1 MDPSRWRGRATLIPV
16 AVLVA
21 CTGSSGDGE
30 SPPPSPAQPGTE
42 SVIVASGRIV
52 FSGDD
57 GEVHVLSL
65 SGGDDRIVT
74 SIPGP
79 QFDPDGHGSLIVFR
93 DSRAGVN
100 VNDDIAVI
108 RTDGTGYRNL
118 TRSPDANEWGPVWS
132 PDGRRIAYSS
142 DENGMPQL
150 FVMDAD
156 GSNARQLSDVW
167 GEYPTWSPDGSRI
180 AFASS
185 MGGSTPFGDPDY
197 DVFVM
202 NADGS
207 DETNLTTTPES
218 NEGYPT
224 WSPDGAWIAF
234 ESTRG
239 TPPDFEPPPYDLERR
254 SDEDVWVMRPDGSD
268 PRNLT
273 LDLVRQNKFPDWSR
287 RGLLV
292 DREGSIV
299 IVDPRTGAQDEVSE
313 RTGVLGTFPAWVE
326 R

>member
-1 MDPSRWRGRATLIPV
+1 MERMKWRGRATVSLFALLI
-16 AVLVA
+16 A
-21 CTGSSGDGE
+21 CSAPTEDG
-30 SPPPSPAQPGTE
+30 PSPSSAQPSPGP
-42 SVIVASGRIV
+42 IVVRTGRIV

-57 GEVHVLSL
+57 GEIHLLSL
-65 SGGDDRIVT
+65 SDGRDRTVT
-74 SIPGP
+74 SFRGP
-79 QFDPDGHGSLIVFR
+79 QFDPDGHGRLLVFR

-108 RTDGTGYRNL
+108 RADGTGFRNL
-118 TRSPDANEWGPVWS
+118 TRTPDANEWGPVWS
-132 PDGRRIAYSS
+132 PDGRQIAYSS
-142 DENGMPQL
+142 DENGVPQL

-156 GSNARQLSDVW
+156 GSNVRHLSDTW
-167 GEYPTWSPDGSRI
+167 GEYPAWSPDGSRI

-197 DVFVM
+197 DVWVM
-202 NADGS
+202 GADGS
-207 DETNLTTTPES
+207 DEINLTPAPES

-239 TPPDFEPPPYDLERR
+239 TPSSFEPPPHDLERQ
-254 SDEDVWVMRPDGSD
+254 SDEDIWVMRPDGSG

-273 LDLVRQNKFPDWSR
+273 SDLVRLDKFPDWSR
-287 RGLLV
+287 RGLLI

-299 IVDPRTGAQDEVSE
+299 ILDPRTGTQDDVSE
-313 RTGVLGTFPAWVE
+313 RTGVFGNFPAWVE
-326 R
+326 RG

>member
-1 MDPSRWRGRATLIPV
+1 MDPSRWRGRAALIPI
-16 AVLVA
+16 ALLVA
-21 CTGSSGDGE
+21 CTGSGNGGSL
-30 SPPPSPAQPGTE
+30 SPSEAQPGTE
-42 SVIVASGRIV
+42 SMIVRTGRIV

-57 GEVHVLSL
+57 GEIHVLSL
-65 SGGDDRIVT
+65 STGEDRTVT
-74 SIPGP
+74 SIRGP
-79 QFDPDGHGSLIVFR
+79 QFDPDGHGPLIVFR

-108 RTDGTGYRNL
+108 RTDGTGFRNL

-167 GEYPTWSPDGSRI
+167 GEYPNWSPNGSRI
-180 AFASS
+180 SFASS

-197 DVFVM
+197 DVFVID
-202 NADGS
+202 ADGS
-207 DETNLTTTPES
+207 DETNLTTAPDS

-224 WSPDGAWIAF
+224 WSPDGEWIAF

-239 TPPDFEPPPYDLERR
+239 TSSSFEPPPHDLERQ
-254 SDEDVWVMRPDGSD
+254 SDEDVWVMRADGSD

-273 LDLVRQNKFPDWSR
+273 SDLVRQNKFPDWSD
-287 RGLLV
+287 RGLLI

-299 IVDPRTGAQDEVSE
+299 ILDPDTGAQDDVSE
-313 RTGVLGTFPAWVE
+313 RTGVLGVFPAWIE

>member
-1 MDPSRWRGRATLIPV
+1 M
-16 AVLVA
+16 
-21 CTGSSGDGE
+21 
-30 SPPPSPAQPGTE
+30 
-42 SVIVASGRIV
+42 
-52 FSGDD
+52 
-57 GEVHVLSL
+57 
-65 SGGDDRIVT
+65 T
-74 SIPGP
+74 SFPGP
-79 QFDPDGHGSLIVFR
+79 QFDPDGHGRLLVFR

-100 VNDDIAVI
+100 VNDDVAVI
-108 RTDGTGYRNL
+108 RIDGTSYRNL

-150 FVMDAD
+150 FVMNAD

-167 GEYPTWSPDGSRI
+167 GEYPAWSPDGSRI

-197 DVFVM
+197 DVWVM
-202 NADGS
+202 DADGT
-207 DETNLTTTPES
+207 DEVNLTDSPDS

-224 WSPDGAWIAF
+224 WSPDGEWIAF

-239 TPPDFEPPPYDLERR
+239 TPADFEPPPHDLERQ

-273 LDLVRQNKFPDWSR
+273 SDLVRQDKFPDWSA

-299 IVDPRTGAQDEVSE
+299 ILDPRTGAEDDVSE
-313 RTGVLGTFPAWVE
+313 RTGVLGTFAAWVE

>member
-1 MDPSRWRGRATLIPV
+1 MTIAGSLVSVALIACTPGGDAAGPSPDPSRSGALPAAAPGRGKV
-16 AVLVA
+16 A
-21 CTGSSGDGE
+21 
-30 SPPPSPAQPGTE
+30 
-42 SVIVASGRIV
+42 

-57 GEVHVLSL
+57 GEIHLLSL
-65 SGGDDRIVT
+65 PGGDDLAVT
-74 SIPGP
+74 SFPGP
-79 QFDPDGHGSLIVFR
+79 QFDPDGHGRLLVFR

-132 PDGRRIAYSS
+132 PDGRQIAYSS

-167 GEYPTWSPDGSRI
+167 GEYPAWSPDGSRI

-197 DVFVM
+197 DVWVM
-202 NADGS
+202 DADGT
-207 DETNLTTTPES
+207 DEVNLTDSPDS
-218 NEGYPT
+218 NDGYPT
-224 WSPDGAWIAF
+224 WSPDGVWIAF

-239 TPPDFEPPPYDLERR
+239 TPSSFEPPPHDLERL

-273 LDLVRQNKFPDWSR
+273 SDLVRLEKFPDWSA

-299 IVDPRTGAQDEVSE
+299 ILDPRTGEEDDVSE
-313 RTGVLGTFPAWVE
+313 RTGVLGTFAAWVE

>member
-1 MDPSRWRGRATLIPV
+1 MDRSRWRLRTLMPF
-16 AVLVA
+16 VLLMA
-21 CTGSSGDGE
+21 CTGPTGDGG
-30 SPPPSPAQPGTE
+30 SPAPTHPSPVPA
-42 SVIVASGRIV
+42 IVRTGRIV
-52 FSGDD
+52 FGGDD
-57 GEVHVLSL
+57 GEIHVLSL
-65 SGGDDRIVT
+65 STGEDRTVT
-74 SIPGP
+74 SIRGP
-79 QFDPDGHGSLIVFR
+79 QFDPDGHGRLIVFR

-108 RTDGTGYRNL
+108 STDGTGYRNL
-118 TRSPDANEWGPVWS
+118 TRTPDANEWGPVWS
-132 PDGRRIAYSS
+132 PDGRRIVYSS
-142 DENGMPQL
+142 DDNGMPQL

-167 GEYPTWSPDGSRI
+167 GEYPAWSPDGSRI

-207 DETNLTTTPES
+207 GETNLTTAPDS
-218 NEGYPT
+218 SEGYPT
-224 WSPDGAWIAF
+224 WSPDGEWIAF
-234 ESTRG
+234 GSTRG
-239 TPPDFEPPPYDLERR
+239 TPPNFEPPPHDLERR
-254 SDEDVWVMRPDGSD
+254 SDEDVWVMRPDGSE

-273 LDLVRQNKFPDWSR
+273 SDLVRQNKFPDWSN
-287 RGLLV
+287 RGLLI

-299 IVDPRTGAQDEVSE
+299 ILDPDTGAEDDVSE
-313 RTGVLGTFPAWVE
+313 RTGVLGVFPAWLE

>member
-1 MDPSRWRGRATLIPV
+1 MGVLTRCGLLVSIALLSCTSAGDAGGPSASAPSASDELPAAGLRRGKITFA
-16 AVLVA
+16 
-21 CTGSSGDGE
+21 
-30 SPPPSPAQPGTE
+30 
-42 SVIVASGRIV
+42 
-52 FSGDD
+52 GDD
-57 GEVHVLSL
+57 GEIHVLSL
-65 SGGDDRIVT
+65 AGSDDRAVT
-74 SIPGP
+74 SFPGP
-79 QFDPDGHGSLIVFR
+79 QFDPDGHGRLLVFR

-150 FVMDAD
+150 FVMNAD

-167 GEYPTWSPDGSRI
+167 GEYPAWSPDGSRI

-197 DVFVM
+197 DVWVM
-202 NADGS
+202 DADGS
-207 DETNLTTTPES
+207 DETNLTAAPDS
-218 NEGYPT
+218 NDMYPT

-239 TPPDFEPPPYDLERR
+239 TPPSFEPPPHDLERQ
-254 SDEDVWVMRPDGSD
+254 SDDDVWVMRADGSD

-273 LDLVRQNKFPDWSR
+273 SDLVRQDKFPDWSLG
-287 RGLLV
+287 GLLV

-299 IVDPRTGAQDEVSE
+299 ILDPRTGAQDDVSE
-313 RTGVLGTFPAWVE
+313 RTGVLGNFPAWIE

>member
-1 MDPSRWRGRATLIPV
+1 MDPWNWRRRATLMLFALLI
-16 AVLVA
+16 A
-21 CTGSSGDGE
+21 CTGAGGDGT
-30 SPPPSPAQPGTE
+30 SPSPTRPSPDRA
-42 SVIVASGRIV
+42 IVRAGRIV

-57 GEVHVLSL
+57 GEIHVLSL
-65 SGGDDRIVT
+65 STGEDRTVT

-79 QFDPDGHGSLIVFR
+79 QFDPDGHEHLLVFR
-93 DSRAGVN
+93 DSCAGVN

-108 RTDGTGYRNL
+108 RAYGIGYRNL

-132 PDGRRIAYSS
+132 PDGQRIVYSS
-142 DENGMPQL
+142 DENGIPQL
-150 FVMDAD
+150 FVMDAG

-167 GEYPTWSPDGSRI
+167 GEYPAWSPDGSRI

-207 DETNLTTTPES
+207 DETNLTTTPDS

-239 TPPDFEPPPYDLERR
+239 TPPSFEPPPHDLERM
-254 SDEDVWVMRPDGSD
+254 SDEDVWMMRADGSD

-273 LDLVRQNKFPDWSR
+273 SDLVRLDKFPDWSR

-292 DREGSIV
+292 DREGTIV
-299 IVDPRTGAQDEVSE
+299 IIDPRTGSQDDVSE
-313 RTGVLGTFPAWVE
+313 RTGVLGTFAAWVE

>member
-1 MDPSRWRGRATLIPV
+1 MHRSRWARRATRTPLVLLI
-16 AVLVA
+16 A
-21 CTGSSGDGE
+21 CTGPTGNGGS
-30 SPPPSPAQPGTE
+30 PSPGRPSPDRA
-42 SVIVASGRIV
+42 IVRTGRIV

-57 GEVHVLSL
+57 GEIHVLSL
-65 SGGDDRIVT
+65 SDNIDRAVT

-79 QFDPDGHGSLIVFR
+79 QFDPDGHGRLLAFR

-108 RTDGTGYRNL
+108 RTDGTGFRNL

-142 DENGMPQL
+142 DENGIPQL
-150 FVMDAD
+150 FVMAAD
-156 GSNARQLSDVW
+156 GSKARQLSDVW
-167 GEYPTWSPDGSRI
+167 GEYPAWSPDGSRI

-185 MGGSTPFGDPDY
+185 MGGSTPFGDTDY
-197 DVFVM
+197 DVFVTDD
-202 NADGS
+202 DGS
-207 DETNLTTTPES
+207 DESNLTAAPDS
-218 NEGYPT
+218 VDMYPT

-239 TPPDFEPPPYDLERR
+239 TPSSFEPPPHDLERL
-254 SDEDVWVMRPDGSD
+254 SDYDVWVMRADGSGL
-268 PRNLT
+268 RNLSS
-273 LDLVRQNKFPDWSR
+273 DLVRLDKFPDWSR
-287 RGLLV
+287 GGLLV

-299 IVDPRTGAQDEVSE
+299 ILDPRSGKQDDVSE
-313 RTGVLGTFPAWVE
+313 RTGVFWTFPAWIE

>member
-1 MDPSRWRGRATLIPV
+1 MGVLTRSALLVSIAFLGCTSEGDPA
-16 AVLVA
+16 
-21 CTGSSGDGE
+21 D
-30 SPPPSPAQPGTE
+30 PPSAPTRSDELPAATRGPAT
-42 SVIVASGRIV
+42 ITFA
-52 FSGDD
+52 GDD
-57 GEVHVLSL
+57 GEIHVFSL
-65 SGGDDRIVT
+65 ARGDERAVT

-79 QFDPDGHGSLIVFR
+79 QFDPDGHGGLLVFR

-108 RTDGTGYRNL
+108 RSDGTGYRNL

-132 PDGRRIAYSS
+132 PDSRRIAYSS

-156 GSNARQLSDVW
+156 GSKARQLSDVW

-180 AFASS
+180 AFGSS

-197 DVFVM
+197 DVWVM
-202 NADGS
+202 DVDGF
-207 DETNLTTTPES
+207 DETNLTAAPNS
-218 NEGYPT
+218 NDMYPT

-239 TPPDFEPPPYDLERR
+239 TPPSFEPPPHDLERL
-254 SDEDVWVMRPDGSD
+254 SDDDVWVMRADGSGL
-268 PRNLT
+268 RNLT
-273 LDLVRQNKFPDWSR
+273 SDLVRLDKFPDWSPQ
-287 RGLLV
+287 GLLV

-299 IVDPRTGAQDEVSE
+299 ILDPRTGAQDDVSE
-313 RTGVLGTFPAWVE
+313 RTGVYGTFPAWVTPT
-326 R
+326 

>member
-1 MDPSRWRGRATLIPV
+1 M
-16 AVLVA
+16 
-21 CTGSSGDGE
+21 
-30 SPPPSPAQPGTE
+30 
-42 SVIVASGRIV
+42 

-57 GEVHVLSL
+57 GEIHLLSL
-65 SGGDDRIVT
+65 PGGDDRTVT
-74 SIPGP
+74 SFPGP
-79 QFDPDGHGSLIVFR
+79 QFDPDGHGRLLVFR

-132 PDGRRIAYSS
+132 PDGRQIAYSS

-156 GSNARQLSDVW
+156 GANARQLSDVW
-167 GEYPTWSPDGSRI
+167 GEYPAWSPDGSLI

-197 DVFVM
+197 DVWVM
-202 NADGS
+202 DADGPDEIES
-207 DETNLTTTPES
+207 DDHA
-218 NEGYPT
+218 GQQRGV
-224 WSPDGAWIAF
+224 PDLVARRRVDRVRVHAGH
-234 ESTRG
+234 TRRS
-239 TPPDFEPPPYDLERR
+239 FEPPPHDLERL

-268 PRNLT
+268 ARNLT
-273 LDLVRQNKFPDWSR
+273 SDLVRLDKFPDWSAG
-287 RGLLV
+287 GLLV

-299 IVDPRTGAQDEVSE
+299 ILDPRTGEEDDVSE
-313 RTGVLGTFPAWVE
+313 RTTVFGNFPAWVE

>member
-1 MDPSRWRGRATLIPV
+1 MDPSRWRLRARLMPF
-16 AVLVA
+16 VLLMA
-21 CTGSSGDGE
+21 CTGPSGDGS
-30 SPPPSPAQPGTE
+30 SPSSAQPSPDP
-42 SVIVASGRIV
+42 IVVSTGRIV

-57 GEVHVLSL
+57 GEIHVLSL
-65 SGGDDRIVT
+65 STGEDRTVT
-74 SIPGP
+74 SIRGP
-79 QFDPDGHGSLIVFR
+79 QFDPDGHGRLLVFR

-108 RTDGTGYRNL
+108 RTDGTGFRNL
-118 TRSPDANEWGPVWS
+118 TRSRDVNEWGPVWS
-132 PDGRRIAYSS
+132 PDGRQIVYSS
-142 DENGMPQL
+142 DENGVPQL

-156 GSNARQLSDVW
+156 GSNIRHLSDTW
-167 GEYPTWSPDGSRI
+167 GEYPAWSPDSSRI

-185 MGGSTPFGDPDY
+185 TGGTTPFGDPDY

-207 DETNLTTTPES
+207 DEINLTHSPDI

-224 WSPDGAWIAF
+224 WSPDGEWIAF

-239 TPPDFEPPPYDLERR
+239 TPPNFEPPPHDLERQ
-254 SDEDVWVMRPDGSD
+254 SDEDVWAMRADGSD

-273 LDLVRQNKFPDWSR
+273 SDLVRQNKFPDWSR
-287 RGLLV
+287 RGLLI

-299 IVDPRTGAQDEVSE
+299 ILDPDTGAEDDVSE
-313 RTGVLGTFPAWVE
+313 RTGVLGVFPAWIE

>member
-1 MDPSRWRGRATLIPV
+1 MDPFTLRRRATFMPFVLLI
-16 AVLVA
+16 A
-21 CTGSSGDGE
+21 CSTPSEDE
-30 SPPPSPAQPGTE
+30 ASPPAQPSPDT
-42 SVIVASGRIV
+42 IVVRTGRMV

-57 GEVHVLSL
+57 GEIHVLSL
-65 SGGDDRIVT
+65 ADGRDRTVT
-74 SIPGP
+74 SFPGP
-79 QFDPDGHGSLIVFR
+79 QFDPDGHGRLLVFR
-93 DSRAGVN
+93 DSRTGVN
-100 VNDDIAVI
+100 VNDDVAVI

-132 PDGRRIAYSS
+132 PDGRRIVYSS

-150 FVMDAD
+150 FVMNAD
-156 GSNARQLSDVW
+156 GSNQRQLSDVW
-167 GEYPTWSPDGSRI
+167 GEYPAWSPDGSRI

-202 NADGS
+202 DTDGTN
-207 DETNLTTTPES
+207 EVNLTDSPGS

-239 TPPDFEPPPYDLERR
+239 TPPSFEPPPHDLERL
-254 SDEDVWVMRPDGSD
+254 SDEDVWVMRADGSD

-273 LDLVRQNKFPDWSR
+273 SDLVRQNKFPDWSD
-287 RGLLV
+287 RGIV
-292 DREGSIV
+292 FDREGSIV
-299 IVDPRTGAQDEVSE
+299 ILDPDTGAQDDVSA
-313 RTGVLGTFPAWVE
+313 RTGVLGVFPAWIE

>member
-1 MDPSRWRGRATLIPV
+1 MDRSTWRLRATRSLFALLI
-16 AVLVA
+16 A
-21 CTGSSGDGE
+21 CSAPTEEG
-30 SPPPSPAQPGTE
+30 PSPSSTQRSPGPL
-42 SVIVASGRIV
+42 VIRSGRIA

-57 GEVHVLSL
+57 GEIHVLSL
-65 SGGDDRIVT
+65 STGEDRTVT
-74 SIPGP
+74 SIRGP
-79 QFDPDGHGSLIVFR
+79 QFDPDGHGPLIVFR

-108 RTDGTGYRNL
+108 RTDGSGFRNL

-132 PDGRRIAYSS
+132 PDGRQIVYSS
-142 DENGMPQL
+142 DENGVPQL

-156 GSNARQLSDVW
+156 GSNVRHLSDTW
-167 GEYPTWSPDGSRI
+167 GEYPAWSPDGSRI

-185 MGGSTPFGDPDY
+185 MGGTTPFGDPDY

-207 DETNLTTTPES
+207 NEVNLTHS
-218 NEGYPT
+218 QDINEGYPT
-224 WSPDGAWIAF
+224 WSPDGEWIAF

-239 TPPDFEPPPYDLERR
+239 TPPSFVPPPHDPERR
-254 SDEDVWVMRPDGSD
+254 SDEDVWSMRADGSD

-273 LDLVRQNKFPDWSR
+273 SDLVRQNKFPDWS
-287 RGLLV
+287 GLGIVV

-299 IVDPRTGAQDEVSE
+299 ILDPDTGAQDDVSE
-313 RTGVLGTFPAWVE
+313 RTGVLGVFPAWIE

>member
-1 MDPSRWRGRATLIPV
+1 MTVRA
-16 AVLVA
+16 
-21 CTGSSGDGE
+21 GG
-30 SPPPSPAQPGTE
+30 
-42 SVIVASGRIV
+42 IV

-57 GEVHVLSL
+57 GEIHVLSL

-79 QFDPDGHGSLIVFR
+79 QFDPDGHGRLIVFR
-93 DSRAGVN
+93 DSRTGVN

-108 RTDGTGYRNL
+108 HADGTGYRNL
-118 TRSPDANEWGPVWS
+118 TASGDANEWGPVWS

-142 DENGMPQL
+142 DENGMPQI

-156 GSNARQLSDVW
+156 GSDARQLSDVW
-167 GEYPTWSPDGSRI
+167 GEYPAWSPDGSRI

-202 NADGS
+202 DVDGS
-207 DETNLTTTPES
+207 AETNLTDAPDS
-218 NEGYPT
+218 VDMYPT
-224 WSPDGAWIAF
+224 WSPDGASIAF

-239 TPPDFEPPPYDLERR
+239 TPDPFEPPPHDLERLA
-254 SDEDVWVMRPDGSD
+254 DYDVWVMRGDGSD
-268 PRNLT
+268 PRNVTSDLAR
-273 LDLVRQNKFPDWSR
+273 LDKFPEWSR

-292 DREGSIV
+292 DREGTIV
-299 IVDPRTGAQDEVSE
+299 ILDPRTGAQDDVSE

>member
-1 MDPSRWRGRATLIPV
+1 MGVLIRSWLLVSLALLACTPGGDPAGPGASAPSRPDELPAATR
-16 AVLVA
+16 
-21 CTGSSGDGE
+21 E
-30 SPPPSPAQPGTE
+30 
-42 SVIVASGRIV
+42 SGRIT
-52 FSGDD
+52 FAGDD
-57 GEVHVLSL
+57 GEIHVLSL
-65 SGGDDRIVT
+65 PGGDERAVT

-79 QFDPDGHGSLIVFR
+79 QFDPDGHGRLLVFR

-108 RTDGTGYRNL
+108 RIDGTGFRNL
-118 TRSPDANEWGPVWS
+118 TRSPDTNEWGPVWS

-156 GSNARQLSDVW
+156 GSNARQLSEVW
-167 GEYPTWSPDGSRI
+167 GEYPAWSPDGSRI

-202 NADGS
+202 DADGS
-207 DETNLTTTPES
+207 DENDLTPAADSTDM
-218 NEGYPT
+218 YPT

-239 TPPDFEPPPYDLERR
+239 TPSSFEPPPHDLERL
-254 SDEDVWVMRPDGSD
+254 SDYDVWVMRADGSGL
-268 PRNLT
+268 RNLT
-273 LDLVRQNKFPDWSR
+273 SDLLRLDKFPDWSR
-287 RGLLV
+287 GGLLV
-292 DREGSIV
+292 DREGSVV
-299 IVDPRTGAQDEVSE
+299 ILDPRTGAQDDVSE
-313 RTGVLGTFPAWVE
+313 RTGVFGTFPAWVDGV
-326 R
+326 

>member
-1 MDPSRWRGRATLIPV
+1 MGHSNWRRGAAIPF
-16 AVLVA
+16 ALFLA
-21 CTGSSGDGE
+21 CTGSSGNGDSA
-30 SPPPSPAQPGTE
+30 SPSEAQPSPEPL
-42 SVIVASGRIV
+42 IVRTGRIV

-57 GEVHVLSL
+57 GEIHVLSL
-65 SGGDDRIVT
+65 SGGDDRVVT

-79 QFDPDGHGSLIVFR
+79 QFDPDGHGPLIVFR

-118 TRSPDANEWGPVWS
+118 TRTPDANEWGPVWS
-132 PDGRRIAYSS
+132 PDGRQIVYSS
-142 DENGMPQL
+142 DEHGVPQL

-156 GSNARQLSDVW
+156 GSNVRHLSDTW
-167 GEYPTWSPDGSRI
+167 GEYPAWSPDGSRI

-185 MGGSTPFGDPDY
+185 TGGTTPFGDPDY
-197 DVFVM
+197 DVLVM
-202 NADGS
+202 DADGS
-207 DETNLTTTPES
+207 NEVNLTHSPDS

-224 WSPDGAWIAF
+224 WSPDGEWIAF

-239 TPPDFEPPPYDLERR
+239 TLPDYEPPPHDPERQ
-254 SDEDVWVMRPDGSD
+254 SDEDVWMMRADGSD

-273 LDLVRQNKFPDWSR
+273 SDLVRQNKFPDWSD
-287 RGLLV
+287 RGLLI

-299 IVDPRTGAQDEVSE
+299 ILDPDTGAQDDVTG
-313 RTGVLGTFPAWVE
+313 RTGVLGVFPAWIE